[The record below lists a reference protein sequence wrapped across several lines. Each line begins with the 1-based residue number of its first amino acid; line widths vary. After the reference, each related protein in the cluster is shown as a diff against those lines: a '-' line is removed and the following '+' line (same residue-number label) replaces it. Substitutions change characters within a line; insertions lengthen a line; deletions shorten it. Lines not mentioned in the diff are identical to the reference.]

1 MQVNALDEIYNQK
14 KKKKITT
21 AGQTLN
27 KARKYPSRGA
37 QNMKAP
43 RKVVLKAAQKL
54 KEYLQQD
61 SEEESSGDE
70 DNSGNDDTDGEYS
83 SGTESDEE

>member
-1 MQVNALDEIYNQK
+1 
-14 KKKKITT
+14 
-21 AGQTLN
+21 
-27 KARKYPSRGA
+27 
-37 QNMKAP
+37 MKAP